1 MSGRLRL
8 PLALATA
15 VVVAEAAAVLLR
27 PRSGVFTPA
36 EVSPE
41 GYFSAE
47 QLQRAVD
54 FRGPQ
59 LALYG
64 VAVALQLGVLALV
77 VRRPPRWLRR
87 ARRPLLTAAAG
98 GAALSLVVNAVALPV
113 SAVSRSRAI
122 DVGLVTQS
130 WPGWIGDVAKS
141 WAIAAVI
148 AAVGA
153 VVAVALLRR
162 FPRRWW
168 LPAAGVV
175 VAFGAVTTYAGPVVL
190 DPLFNRF
197 EPLPAGQVRDDVLDL
212 ARRADVDV
220 GEVQVMDAS
229 RRTTAANAYVAGLG
243 STKRVVLYDTLLDN
257 FSREELR
264 LVVAHELGHVHHRD
278 LPKGLLY
285 LLLVAPAGM
294 FAVAA
299 LTERLRPRGE
309 PAPSALPALALSL
322 ALVVPVVTIISNG
335 LSRRVEARADAFALR
350 MTGEPE
356 ALIDFERRIT
366 VRNVS
371 DPDPPAWRTWLVGT
385 HPPAVERIGAAEAF
399 RRSEAAR
406 SSRPRRTR
414 GGS

>member
-1 MSGRLRL
+1 MTGRLRL
-8 PLALATA
+8 PLALAAA
-15 VVVAEAAAVLLR
+15 VVVAEGAALLLR
-27 PRSGVFTPA
+27 PRSGVITPA

-41 GYFSAE
+41 GYFSVE
-47 QLQRAVD
+47 QIQRAAD

-59 LALYG
+59 LVLYG
-64 VAVALQLGVLALV
+64 LGIALELGVLTLL
-77 VRRPPRWLRR
+77 VRRPPQWLQRP
-87 ARRPLLTAAAG
+87 RRPLLTAAAG
-98 GAALSLVVNAVALPV
+98 GAALSIVVTAGALPV
-113 SAVSRSRAI
+113 VAVSRSRAI

-130 WPGWIGDVAKS
+130 WPGWAGDVAKS
-141 WAIAAVI
+141 TAIAAGF

-153 VVAVALLRR
+153 VLAVALLRR
-162 FPRRWW
+162 YPRRWW
-168 LPAAGVV
+168 LPGAAIV

-197 EPLPAGQVRDDVLDL
+197 EPLPAGPVRDDVVDL
-212 ARRADVDV
+212 ARRAGVDV

-257 FSREELR
+257 FSREEVR
-264 LVVAHELGHVHHRD
+264 LVVAHELGHVHHDD

-299 LTERLRPRGE
+299 LTDRLRPRGA
-309 PAPSALPALALSL
+309 PAPAALPALALSL
-322 ALVVPVVTIISNG
+322 AIVVPAVTIVSNG

-350 MTGEPE
+350 LTEDPE

-371 DPDPPAWRTWLVGT
+371 HPDPPDLRTWLVGT
-385 HPPAVERIGAAEAF
+385 HPPPIERIGAAEAF
-399 RRSEAAR
+399 RRGER
-406 SSRPRRTR
+406 
-414 GGS
+414 